1 MANSFSESFKTKL
14 VPGSSPH
21 SSAWLSGF
29 WLNYFHPGSEGVKA
43 KPSGARQVMNESGT
57 SAVGLRGT
65 RGCDYT
71 MEMPF
76 GSSYLS
82 YTPRVWTQDLGVI
95 FQFLSVENPNI
106 KHGVSQTKSTH
117 ESPADSRSASSPL
130 NREK

>member
-1 MANSFSESFKTKL
+1 MANSFSESFKTEL

-21 SSAWLSGF
+21 SSAWLSEF

-57 SAVGLRGT
+57 SAMGLRGT

-71 MEMPF
+71 METPF

-82 YTPRVWTQDLGVI
+82 YTPGVWTQDLGVI
-95 FQFLSVENPNI
+95 FQFLSVENI
-106 KHGVSQTKSTH
+106 KHGVSKLNLPTNHQQT
-117 ESPADSRSASSPL
+117 ADQHPHL
-130 NREK
+130 